1 MCGSLLSKFT
11 LGKKVAPAPRKDSLE
26 TKELPG
32 KVELSDELAEPK
44 VVEITSP
51 IEKNLN
57 QHEDTGI
64 KISERTKQ
72 CVEDCKSESKDEE
85 KALDRTVESTM
96 VAVTAGSPVARPRE
110 LPPLYRPT
118 VDMKKVKEVV
128 AKDMARLKKAQAEK
142 KLAKEKLAKEKL
154 ENEILVKE
162 KRAGEKLET
171 ENLAKEK
178 FSKEQLVKEKLSK
191 ERLVT
196 EKLAKQQVVIREKLE
211 ATQGGQASSSST
223 VATKPISSTR
233 THSILLGK
241 TKSAIAFEVLVG
253 SKRRE
258 TILLSARVPRSL
270 RRLDSPPLLMAEVLA
285 AKQLAAREKR
295 LKELE
300 RVRDC
305 ARACAQTARH
315 SRPQSPRF
323 FWLAAG
329 IESSG
334 SNHFRH
340 AP

>member
-11 LGKKVAPAPRKDSLE
+11 LGNKVAPAPGKDSLE
-26 TKELPG
+26 TTEFPG
-32 KVELSDELAEPK
+32 KDKLSDEPAEPT
-44 VVEITSP
+44 VVEISSP

-64 KISERTKQ
+64 KVSERTKT
-72 CVEDCKSESKDEE
+72 CAEGCKSESKDAE
-85 KALDRTVESTM
+85 KAEERTVESAV
-96 VAVTAGSPVARPRE
+96 VAVTAAFPVARPRE

-118 VDMKKVKEVV
+118 VDIKKVKEVV
-128 AKDMARLKKAQAEK
+128 AKDMARLKKMQAEK
-142 KLAKEKLAKEKL
+142 KLAKEKLAREKL

-162 KRAGEKLET
+162 KLAGEKSKNK
-171 ENLAKEK
+171 NLAKEK
-178 FSKEQLVKEKLSK
+178 SSKEQLVKEKLPK

-211 ATQGGQASSSST
+211 VTQGGQASSSNT
-223 VATKPISSTR
+223 VATKPISSAR
-233 THSILLGK
+233 AHSILLGK

-258 TILLSARVPRSL
+258 TVLLSARVPRCL
-270 RRLDSPPLLMAEVLA
+270 RRLDSPPLLTAEVLA

-305 ARACAQTARH
+305 ARACAQTAR
-315 SRPQSPRF
+315 RPHPIN
-323 FWLAAG
+323 G
-329 IESSG
+329 TCM
-334 SNHFRH
+334 HFNTEQ
-340 AP
+340 ALPSEDKK

>member
-128 AKDMARLKKAQAEK
+128 AKDMARLKKAQAVK
-142 KLAKEKLAKEKL
+142 K
-154 ENEILVKE
+154 
-162 KRAGEKLET
+162 
-171 ENLAKEK
+171 
-178 FSKEQLVKEKLSK
+178 
-191 ERLVT
+191 
-196 EKLAKQQVVIREKLE
+196 
-211 ATQGGQASSSST
+211 
-223 VATKPISSTR
+223 
-233 THSILLGK
+233 
-241 TKSAIAFEVLVG
+241 VG
-253 SKRRE
+253 
-258 TILLSARVPRSL
+258 
-270 RRLDSPPLLMAEVLA
+270 
-285 AKQLAAREKR
+285 
-295 LKELE
+295 
-300 RVRDC
+300 
-305 ARACAQTARH
+305 
-315 SRPQSPRF
+315 
-323 FWLAAG
+323 
-329 IESSG
+329 
-334 SNHFRH
+334 
-340 AP
+340 